1 MGMGGG
7 GGVCVLVFL
16 KTFLYCNAAALT
28 WLFKLIAGRFSD
40 SMCAFGFLFFFQLYG
55 EIYMLKVNQT

>member
-1 MGMGGG
+1 MS
-7 GGVCVLVFL
+7 VLIFL